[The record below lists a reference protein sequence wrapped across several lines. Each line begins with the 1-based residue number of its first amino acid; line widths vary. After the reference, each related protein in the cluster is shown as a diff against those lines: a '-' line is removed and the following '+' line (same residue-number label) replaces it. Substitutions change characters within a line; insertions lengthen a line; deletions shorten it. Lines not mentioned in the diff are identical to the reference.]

1 MNRIEKCKEV
11 YEELFSGE
19 PADIKSGTDSELMII
34 LQRFTNVPRFL
45 TEVCF
50 GHFYT
55 RGVLS
60 IREES
65 CLCCHGTVSAVYR
78 VSGSIQCNQ
87 YNKIGRME
95 R

>member
-45 TEVCF
+45 
-50 GHFYT
+50 
-55 RGVLS
+55 
-60 IREES
+60 
-65 CLCCHGTVSAVYR
+65 
-78 VSGSIQCNQ
+78 
-87 YNKIGRME
+87 
-95 R
+95 